1 MKSKVTY
8 EWCCEYVNSDGD
20 IVDCDF
26 SEKLS
31 DIYPARLWRDVRRRD
46 YQPTF
51 CLIRNYGND
60 EDGLLD
66 RGYAY
71 ATEYYF
77 DSGQKVPSPKFN
89 QLLKL
94 K

>member
-1 MKSKVTY
+1 MKSEVTY
-8 EWCCEYVNSDGD
+8 EWCCEYTDNNGD

-26 SEKLS
+26 SQKLS
-31 DIYPARLWRDVRRRD
+31 DVYPARRKD

-77 DSGQKVPSPKFN
+77 DSGHKVPSPKFN
-89 QLLKL
+89 QLLKTQ
-94 K
+94 KI